1 MFRVAFE
8 RPLEIILITTC
19 SEQYIRHFSAV
30 LHLNPIIIADLSLP
44 EETRNTTD
52 LLSICDSNNT
62 ACPVTRRM
70 ETDYKQMLIKQYS
83 KLYKEA
89 KGKGVPNGVIRNI
102 LTDSFKI
109 ETKCE
114 QKNRDDEN
122 NRNRKYFYIES
133 YQRKYMFG
141 MIFVIGIVN
150 AALFY
155 YYMDSV
161 TELVEIDSWRCI
173 MDNNAFVSELTRPL
187 AKCNFCNFLGS
198 VPVEYLIS
206 ADDFRLKFAY
216 SSVPVLI
223 KNATKKWSAMTNFSF
238 QYFKTLYTETDGAL
252 ASVDEEC
259 QFFRYNT
266 DFDNLT
272 EVFNMSYER
281 ANFTDGEKSWYIGW

>member
-1 MFRVAFE
+1 
-8 RPLEIILITTC
+8 
-19 SEQYIRHFSAV
+19 
-30 LHLNPIIIADLSLP
+30 
-44 EETRNTTD
+44 
-52 LLSICDSNNT
+52 
-62 ACPVTRRM
+62 
-70 ETDYKQMLIKQYS
+70 MLIKQYS
-83 KLYKEA
+83 KLYKDA

-102 LTDSFKI
+102 LTNNFKNENSDR

-114 QKNRDDEN
+114 LKIRDDEN
-122 NRNRKYFYIES
+122 NRKQKYFCSES

-141 MIFVIGIVN
+141 MLFIFGIVN
-150 AALFY
+150 AALLY

-161 TELVEIDSWRCI
+161 TELVEIESWRCI

-198 VPVEYLIS
+198 VPTEYLIS
-206 ADDFRLKFAY
+206 ADDFRRKFAY

-223 KNATKKWSAMTNFSF
+223 KNATKKWSAMKTFSF
-238 QYFKTLYTETDGAL
+238 QYFKTLYTDTDGAL

-272 EVFNMSYER
+272 EVFNMSLER